1 MSAGCSGK
9 LFKIVGIPKTV
20 SSYKKNLRLTM
31 LSPGKQHVYLPR
43 EQSKDFQGISTD
55 VCDFS
60 VVHLGMSSSCL
71 ADRDG
76 GKWCQKRVN
85 KTPTGSP
92 KEWRL
97 CDESCPIALEKG
109 KYLS

>member
-1 MSAGCSGK
+1 
-9 LFKIVGIPKTV
+9 
-20 SSYKKNLRLTM
+20 M
-31 LSPGKQHVYLPR
+31 LSARPGKQHVYLPR
-43 EQSKDFQGISTD
+43 EQSRDFEGISTD

-60 VVHLGMSSSCL
+60 VEHLGMSSTCL
-71 ADRDG
+71 ADGDG

-85 KTPTGSP
+85 KSLGSP

-109 KYLS
+109 KYFSLKKQGRAHYLPYRQNILRGILV